1 MNTVATGTA
10 GSLLHELAAVPRAE
24 WIVAL
29 ITAMVAA
36 VAYELV
42 VKVVVRRITASLPFV
57 LLRLT
62 RLMLRRDAWRVL
74 FHEIW
79 APDLHDI
86 LDPDEGS
93 AARRYLEA
101 MRFSL
106 SLLLGGAVRAARQ
119 LPGPARSAPSAARV
133 HRVIRVLR
141 SDLRSVGVS
150 MSGVAA
156 LVITVVRLGSDSPTS
171 EKVLTVAAWLL
182 SVGVPG
188 LRRLDRVRRSR
199 RQPAA
204 KD

>member
-29 ITAMVAA
+29 IAAMIAA

-62 RLMLRRDAWRVL
+62 RLMLRRDTWRVL

-86 LDPDEGS
+86 LDTDEGT
-93 AARRYLEA
+93 AAGRYVAA

-106 SLLLGGAVRAARQ
+106 SLLLGGAVRTARQ
-119 LPGPARSAPSAARV
+119 LPGPARRAPSARAQ
-133 HRVIRVLR
+133 RVIRVLR
-141 SDLRSVGVS
+141 SDLRSAGVS
-150 MSGVAA
+150 MTGVAT
-156 LVITVVRLGSDSPTS
+156 LVVTVARLGSESPNY
-171 EKVLTVAAWLL
+171 EKVLTITVWLL

-188 LRRLDRVRRSR
+188 LRRLDRMRRSR

>member
-1 MNTVATGTA
+1 MSAVATGSP

-29 ITAMVAA
+29 IAAMIAA
-36 VAYELV
+36 AAYELV
-42 VKVVVRRITASLPFV
+42 VKVVVRKVTASLPFV

-62 RLMLRRDAWRVL
+62 RPMLRREAWRVL

-86 LDPDEGS
+86 LDTDEGT
-93 AARRYLEA
+93 AARRYLDA

-119 LPGPARSAPSAARV
+119 LPGPARRAPSARAQRT
-133 HRVIRVLR
+133 IRALR
-141 SDLRSVGVS
+141 SDLRSAGVS
-150 MSGVAA
+150 LSSVAT
-156 LVITVVRLGSDSPTS
+156 LVFTVVRLGSDSPTS
-171 EKVLTVAAWLL
+171 EKALTIAVWLL
-182 SVGVPG
+182 SVGVPV
-188 LRRLDRVRRSR
+188 LRRLDRTRRRR

>member
-1 MNTVATGTA
+1 MNTLAAGTA

-29 ITAMVAA
+29 IAAMVAA
-36 VAYELV
+36 AAYELV

-62 RLMLRRDAWRVL
+62 RLMLRRDDWRVL

-86 LDPDEGS
+86 LDTDEGT
-93 AARRYLEA
+93 AAGRYLAA

-119 LPGPARSAPSAARV
+119 LPGPARRAPSARA
-133 HRVIRVLR
+133 HRAVRVLR
-141 SDLRSVGVS
+141 ADLRSAGLS
-150 MSGVAA
+150 MSSVAA
-156 LVITVVRLGSDSPTS
+156 LAFTVVRLGSDSPNV
-171 EKVLTVAAWLL
+171 EKALTVAGWLL

-188 LRRLDRVRRSR
+188 LRRLDRMRRSR

>member
-1 MNTVATGTA
+1 MNTLATGAA

-29 ITAMVAA
+29 IAATVAA

-79 APDLHDI
+79 APDLHDT
-86 LDPDEGS
+86 LDTDEGT
-93 AARRYLEA
+93 AAGRYLAA

-119 LPGPARSAPSAARV
+119 LPGPARRAPSARV

-141 SDLRSVGVS
+141 ADLRSAGLS
-150 MSGVAA
+150 MSSVATLA
-156 LVITVVRLGSDSPTS
+156 FTVVRLGSDSPNV
-171 EKVLTVAAWLL
+171 EKALTITGWLL

-188 LRRLDRVRRSR
+188 LRRLDRMRRSR

>member
-1 MNTVATGTA
+1 MNTLATGAA

-29 ITAMVAA
+29 IAAMVAA

-62 RLMLRRDAWRVL
+62 RLMLRRDAWQVL
-74 FHEIW
+74 FHKIW
-79 APDLHDI
+79 APDLHDT
-86 LDPDEGS
+86 LDTDEGT
-93 AARRYLEA
+93 AAGRYLAA

-119 LPGPARSAPSAARV
+119 LPGPARRAPSARV

-141 SDLRSVGVS
+141 ADLRSAGLS
-150 MSGVAA
+150 MSSAA
-156 LVITVVRLGSDSPTS
+156 TLVFTVVRLGSDSPNV
-171 EKVLTVAAWLL
+171 EKALTITGWLL

-188 LRRLDRVRRSR
+188 LRRLDRMRRSR

>member
-1 MNTVATGTA
+1 MNTLATGTA

-29 ITAMVAA
+29 IAATVAA

-79 APDLHDI
+79 APDLHDT
-86 LDPDEGS
+86 LDTDEGT
-93 AARRYLEA
+93 AAGRYLAA

-119 LPGPARSAPSAARV
+119 LPGPARRAPSARV

-141 SDLRSVGVS
+141 ADLRSAGLS
-150 MSGVAA
+150 MSSVATLA
-156 LVITVVRLGSDSPTS
+156 FTVVRLGSDSPNV
-171 EKVLTVAAWLL
+171 EKALTVTGWLL

-188 LRRLDRVRRSR
+188 LRRLDRMRRSR

>member
-1 MNTVATGTA
+1 MNTLATGTA

-29 ITAMVAA
+29 IAATVAA

-79 APDLHDI
+79 APDLHDT
-86 LDPDEGS
+86 LDTDEGT
-93 AARRYLEA
+93 AAGRYLA
-101 MRFSL
+101 ALRFSL

-119 LPGPARSAPSAARV
+119 LPGPARRAPSARV

-141 SDLRSVGVS
+141 ADLRSAGLS
-150 MSGVAA
+150 MSGVATLA
-156 LVITVVRLGSDSPTS
+156 FTVVRLGSDSPNV
-171 EKVLTVAAWLL
+171 EKALTITVWLL

-188 LRRLDRVRRSR
+188 LRRLGRMRRSR

>member
-1 MNTVATGTA
+1 MSAVATGSP

-29 ITAMVAA
+29 IAAMIAA
-36 VAYELV
+36 AAYELV
-42 VKVVVRRITASLPFV
+42 VKVVVRRVTASLPFV

-62 RLMLRRDAWRVL
+62 RLMLRREAWRVL

-86 LDPDEGS
+86 LDTDEGT
-93 AARRYLEA
+93 AARRYLDA

-106 SLLLGGAVRAARQ
+106 SLLLGGAVRAARH
-119 LPGPARSAPSAARV
+119 LPGPARRAPSARAQ
-133 HRVIRVLR
+133 RVIRVLR
-141 SDLRSVGVS
+141 SDLRSAGVS
-150 MSGVAA
+150 MSSVAT
-156 LVITVVRLGSDSPTS
+156 LVFTVVRLGSDSPAS
-171 EKVLTVAAWLL
+171 EKALTVTVWLL

-188 LRRLDRVRRSR
+188 LRRLDRTRRSR